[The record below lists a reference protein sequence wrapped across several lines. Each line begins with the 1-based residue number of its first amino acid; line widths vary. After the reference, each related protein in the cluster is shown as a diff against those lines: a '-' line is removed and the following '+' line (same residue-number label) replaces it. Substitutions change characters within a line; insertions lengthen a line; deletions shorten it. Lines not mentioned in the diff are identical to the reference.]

1 MQMLLSAKRVGIF
14 FGNFTTFQGSC
25 RKWPSQVI
33 SSETLVCFR
42 RVKTISCLLSQM
54 RYYPFLSPQKSYFYL
69 LNIIYFFIL
78 QVFMIVSVSWVK
90 RCTQMHQFIHSLL
103 EGCLLLWN
111 IFYSEVLVK
120 SAVYGNV
127 SINYKLMTK
136 I

>member
-90 RCTQMHQFIHSLL
+90 RCTQMHQFIHSCIARRMFVVMKHFLL
-103 EGCLLLWN
+103 
-111 IFYSEVLVK
+111 LVK